1 MDFIEPGVQVCGD
14 MPVLF
19 YRFLSSWLNTDGSVL
34 KRAPWNCTEVYQR
47 CMGAGRS
54 SITIGHISAEKDI
67 DVTQRR
73 LGCAG

>member
-34 KRAPWNCTEVYQR
+34 KRTPWNCTEVYQR
-47 CMGAGRS
+47 VQGSWKIIHNHWSLICGERY
-54 SITIGHISAEKDI
+54 
-67 DVTQRR
+67 
-73 LGCAG
+73 